1 MPVAEV
7 ADSWAVSVRPAG
19 GRPSPHSQGPHR
31 VHYAPQA
38 WREVGRMSAETFLA
52 LQDVLEELGDA
63 SGRAPEA
70 ASGLSRH
77 ALPQHGLEL
86 EYTWDERSRTLTL
99 LAVVRVARRP

>member
-1 MPVAEV
+1 MPQL
-7 ADSWAVSVRPAG
+7 R
-19 GRPSPHSQGPHR
+19 HHNQGPYR
-31 VHYAPQA
+31 VHYAPLA

-52 LQDVLEELGDA
+52 LQAVLEELGED

-70 ASGLSRH
+70 TNGLARH

-99 LAVVRVARRP
+99 LSLVRVPRKP

>member
-1 MPVAEV
+1 MPQL
-7 ADSWAVSVRPAG
+7 RQNN
-19 GRPSPHSQGPHR
+19 QGPYR

-52 LQDVLEELGDA
+52 LQDALEQLGA
-63 SGRAPEA
+63 PGGLLPEA
-70 ASGLSRH
+70 PGGLSRH

-99 LAVVRVARRP
+99 LAVVRVPRRP